1 MRISAG
7 AGALALVL
15 TGCGG
20 EDGTTDD
27 RGGKVAA
34 SVGPS
39 ASVERALALMDD
51 EQSVDAG
58 NSLDVDVLD
67 NDSVTLE
74 NGERAALLHAY
85 DPAELTLGIDT
96 EPAHGSA
103 SVSGSTVTYNAR
115 DGYVGEDKLTYEVLV
130 KGTEVPAATAV
141 VRITVTAPAPE
152 PTPPANPT
160 PAGNAS
166 KPAAKATDPAPAY
179 YENCDAARAAGA
191 APSRRAIPATHPTWT
206 ATATAWGASRGASPP
221 RPPAEAVRVVAV
233 VAAVSPTRTAPPYG
247 TRAPRPSGPGTRAT
261 DGTWT
266 ATGTASAASEP
277 RAGGVG
283 GPGAG
288 TPARTCRGR
297 EGRWG
302 RWDRQAPPG
311 PVRSART
318 RQAPGPVRRTGRIPS
333 WPPSR

>member
-1 MRISAG
+1 MQTRKQSRRPGRGGLRIRISAG
-7 AGALALVL
+7 AGALALIL

-20 EDGTTDD
+20 DDGNTDD

-39 ASVERALALMDD
+39 ASVERTLALMDD

-85 DPAELTLGIDT
+85 DPAELTLSIGT

-103 SVSGSTVTYNAR
+103 SVSGTTVTYNAR
-115 DGYVGEDKLTYEVLV
+115 DGYAGEDELTYEVLV
-130 KGTEVPAATAV
+130 KGTEVPAAIAV

-152 PTPPANPT
+152 TTPPANPS

-166 KPAAKATDPAPAY
+166 KPPKDPAPAY

-191 APSRRAIPATHPTWT
+191 APVEEGDPGYAPHLDRDGDGVGCEP
-206 ATATAWGASRGASPP
+206 WG
-221 RPPAEAVRVVAV
+221 E
-233 VAAVSPTRTAPPYG
+233 
-247 TRAPRPSGPGTRAT
+247 
-261 DGTWT
+261 
-266 ATGTASAASEP
+266 SAASSGGGGTSGGGGGGSVSYANCTAV
-277 RAGGVG
+277 RNAGAAPIRTGDPGYGRHLDRDGDGVG
-283 GPGAG
+283 
-288 TPARTCRGR
+288 C
-297 EGRWG
+297 E
-302 RWDRQAPPG
+302 
-311 PVRSART
+311 
-318 RQAPGPVRRTGRIPS
+318 
-333 WPPSR
+333 

>member
-1 MRISAG
+1 MQTRKQSRRPRRGILRIRISAG
-7 AGALALVL
+7 AGALALIL

-20 EDGTTDD
+20 DDGTTDD

-58 NSLDVDVLD
+58 NSLDVNVLD

-74 NGERAALLHAY
+74 NGERAALLHTY
-85 DPAELTLGIDT
+85 DPAELTLSIDT

-103 SVSGSTVTYNAR
+103 SVSGTTVTYNAR
-115 DGYVGEDKLTYEVLV
+115 DGYAGEDKLTYEVLV

-160 PAGNAS
+160 PAGDGS
-166 KPAAKATDPAPAY
+166 KPAPKATDPAPAY

-191 APSRRAIPATHPTWT
+191 APVEEGDPGYAPHLDRDGDGVGCEP
-206 ATATAWGASRGASPP
+206 WGESASSSGGGGTSGTSGGGGGSVSYANCT
-221 RPPAEAVRVVAV
+221 AVRNAG
-233 VAAVSPTRTAPPYG
+233 AAPI
-247 TRAPRPSGPGTRAT
+247 
-261 DGTWT
+261 
-266 ATGTASAASEP
+266 
-277 RAGGVG
+277 RAGDPGYGRHLDRDGDGVG
-283 GPGAG
+283 
-288 TPARTCRGR
+288 C
-297 EGRWG
+297 E
-302 RWDRQAPPG
+302 
-311 PVRSART
+311 
-318 RQAPGPVRRTGRIPS
+318 
-333 WPPSR
+333 

>member
-1 MRISAG
+1 MQTRKQSRRPGRGVLRIRISAG
-7 AGALALVL
+7 AGALALIL

-74 NGERAALLHAY
+74 NGERAALLHTY
-85 DPAELTLGIDT
+85 DPAELTLSIDT

-115 DGYVGEDKLTYEVLV
+115 DGYAGEDKLTYEVLV

-141 VRITVTAPAPE
+141 VRITVTAAASE
-152 PTPPANPT
+152 TTST
-160 PAGNAS
+160 PAS
-166 KPAAKATDPAPAY
+166 EATDPAPAY

-191 APSRRAIPATHPTWT
+191 APVEEGDPGYAPHLDRDGDGVGCEP
-206 ATATAWGASRGASPP
+206 WGESASSSGGGGTSGGGGGSVSYANCD
-221 RPPAEAVRVVAV
+221 AVRNAG
-233 VAAVSPTRTAPPYG
+233 AAPI
-247 TRAPRPSGPGTRAT
+247 
-261 DGTWT
+261 
-266 ATGTASAASEP
+266 
-277 RAGGVG
+277 RAGDPGYGRHLDRDGDGVG
-283 GPGAG
+283 
-288 TPARTCRGR
+288 C
-297 EGRWG
+297 E
-302 RWDRQAPPG
+302 
-311 PVRSART
+311 
-318 RQAPGPVRRTGRIPS
+318 
-333 WPPSR
+333 

>member
-1 MRISAG
+1 MQTRKQSRRPRRGILRIRISAG
-7 AGALALVL
+7 AGALALIL

-20 EDGTTDD
+20 DDGTTDD

-74 NGERAALLHAY
+74 NGERAALLHTY
-85 DPAELTLGIDT
+85 DPAELTLSIDT
-96 EPAHGSA
+96 EPVHGSA
-103 SVSGSTVTYNAR
+103 SVSGTTVTYNAR
-115 DGYVGEDKLTYEVLV
+115 DGYAGEDKLTYEVLV

-166 KPAAKATDPAPAY
+166 KPAPKATDPAPAY

-191 APSRRAIPATHPTWT
+191 APVEEGDPGYAPHLDRDGDGVGCEP
-206 ATATAWGASRGASPP
+206 WGESASSSGGGGTSGTSGTSGGGGGGSVSYANCT
-221 RPPAEAVRVVAV
+221 AVRNAG
-233 VAAVSPTRTAPPYG
+233 AAPI
-247 TRAPRPSGPGTRAT
+247 
-261 DGTWT
+261 
-266 ATGTASAASEP
+266 
-277 RAGGVG
+277 RAGDPGYGRHLDRDGDGVG
-283 GPGAG
+283 
-288 TPARTCRGR
+288 C
-297 EGRWG
+297 E
-302 RWDRQAPPG
+302 
-311 PVRSART
+311 
-318 RQAPGPVRRTGRIPS
+318 
-333 WPPSR
+333 

>member
-1 MRISAG
+1 MQTRKQSRRPERGVLRIRISAG
-7 AGALALVL
+7 AGALALIL

-20 EDGTTDD
+20 DDGTTDD
-27 RGGKVAA
+27 QGGKVAA

-74 NGERAALLHAY
+74 NGERAALLHTY
-85 DPAELTLGIDT
+85 DPAELTLSIDA

-103 SVSGSTVTYNAR
+103 SVSGTTVTYNAR
-115 DGYVGEDKLTYEVLV
+115 DGYTGEDKLTYEVLV

-152 PTPPANPT
+152 TTPPKNPT

-166 KPAAKATDPAPAY
+166 KPPKDPAPAY

-191 APSRRAIPATHPTWT
+191 APVEEGDPGYAPHLDRDGDGVGCEP
-206 ATATAWGASRGASPP
+206 WGESASSSGGGGTSGGGGGGSVSYANCT
-221 RPPAEAVRVVAV
+221 AVRNAG
-233 VAAVSPTRTAPPYG
+233 AAPI
-247 TRAPRPSGPGTRAT
+247 
-261 DGTWT
+261 
-266 ATGTASAASEP
+266 
-277 RAGGVG
+277 RAGDPGYGRHLDRDGDGVG
-283 GPGAG
+283 
-288 TPARTCRGR
+288 C
-297 EGRWG
+297 E
-302 RWDRQAPPG
+302 
-311 PVRSART
+311 
-318 RQAPGPVRRTGRIPS
+318 
-333 WPPSR
+333 

>member
-1 MRISAG
+1 MQTRKQSRRPRRGVLRIRISAG
-7 AGALALVL
+7 AGALALIL

-20 EDGTTDD
+20 DDGTTDD

-74 NGERAALLHAY
+74 NGERAALLHTY
-85 DPAELTLGIDT
+85 DPAELTLSIDT

-103 SVSGSTVTYNAR
+103 SVSGTTVTYNAR
-115 DGYVGEDKLTYEVLV
+115 DGYAGEDELTYEVLV

-141 VRITVTAPAPE
+141 VRITVTAAAPE
-152 PTPPANPT
+152 ATPTANPT

-166 KPAAKATDPAPAY
+166 KPPKATDPAPAY

-191 APSRRAIPATHPTWT
+191 APVEEGDPGYAPHLDRDGDGVGCEP
-206 ATATAWGASRGASPP
+206 WG
-221 RPPAEAVRVVAV
+221 E
-233 VAAVSPTRTAPPYG
+233 
-247 TRAPRPSGPGTRAT
+247 
-261 DGTWT
+261 
-266 ATGTASAASEP
+266 SAASSGGGGTSGGSGGGGGGSVSYANCTAV
-277 RAGGVG
+277 RNAGAAPIRTGDPGYGRHLDRDGDGVG
-283 GPGAG
+283 
-288 TPARTCRGR
+288 C
-297 EGRWG
+297 E
-302 RWDRQAPPG
+302 
-311 PVRSART
+311 
-318 RQAPGPVRRTGRIPS
+318 
-333 WPPSR
+333 

>member
-1 MRISAG
+1 MQTRKQSRRPRRGILRIRISAG

-20 EDGTTDD
+20 DDGTTDD

-74 NGERAALLHAY
+74 NGERAALLHTY
-85 DPAELTLGIDT
+85 DPAELTLSIDT

-115 DGYVGEDKLTYEVLV
+115 DGYAGEDKLTYEVLV

-152 PTPPANPT
+152 PTPPAHPT

-166 KPAAKATDPAPAY
+166 QPAPKATDPAPAY

-191 APSRRAIPATHPTWT
+191 APVEEGDPGYAPHLDRDGDGVGCEP
-206 ATATAWGASRGASPP
+206 WGESASSSGEGGTSGTRGGGGGSVSYANCT
-221 RPPAEAVRVVAV
+221 AVRNAG
-233 VAAVSPTRTAPPYG
+233 AAPI
-247 TRAPRPSGPGTRAT
+247 
-261 DGTWT
+261 
-266 ATGTASAASEP
+266 
-277 RAGGVG
+277 RAGDPGYGRHLDRDGDGVG
-283 GPGAG
+283 
-288 TPARTCRGR
+288 C
-297 EGRWG
+297 E
-302 RWDRQAPPG
+302 
-311 PVRSART
+311 
-318 RQAPGPVRRTGRIPS
+318 
-333 WPPSR
+333 

>member
-1 MRISAG
+1 MQTRKQSRRPRRGILRIRISAG
-7 AGALALVL
+7 AGALALIL

-20 EDGTTDD
+20 DDGTTDD

-85 DPAELTLGIDT
+85 DPAELTLSIGT

-103 SVSGSTVTYNAR
+103 SVSGTTVTYNAR
-115 DGYVGEDKLTYEVLV
+115 DGYAGEDELTYEVLV
-130 KGTEVPAATAV
+130 KGTEVPAAIAV

-152 PTPPANPT
+152 TTPPANPT

-166 KPAAKATDPAPAY
+166 KPPKDPAPAY
-179 YENCDAARAAGA
+179 YENCDAARDAGA
-191 APSRRAIPATHPTWT
+191 APVEEGDPGYAPHLDRDGDGVGCEP
-206 ATATAWGASRGASPP
+206 WGESASSSGGGGTSGGGGGGSVSYANCT
-221 RPPAEAVRVVAV
+221 AVRNAG
-233 VAAVSPTRTAPPYG
+233 AAPI
-247 TRAPRPSGPGTRAT
+247 
-261 DGTWT
+261 
-266 ATGTASAASEP
+266 
-277 RAGGVG
+277 RAGDPGYGRHLDRDGDGVG
-283 GPGAG
+283 
-288 TPARTCRGR
+288 C
-297 EGRWG
+297 E
-302 RWDRQAPPG
+302 
-311 PVRSART
+311 
-318 RQAPGPVRRTGRIPS
+318 
-333 WPPSR
+333 

>member
-1 MRISAG
+1 MQTRKQSRRPRRGVLRIRISAG
-7 AGALALVL
+7 AGALALIL

-20 EDGTTDD
+20 DDGTTDD

-74 NGERAALLHAY
+74 NGERAALLHTY
-85 DPAELTLGIDT
+85 DPAELTLSIDT

-103 SVSGSTVTYNAR
+103 SVSGTTVTYNAR
-115 DGYVGEDKLTYEVLV
+115 DGYAGEDELTYEVLV

-141 VRITVTAPAPE
+141 VRITVTAAAPE
-152 PTPPANPT
+152 ATPTANPT

-166 KPAAKATDPAPAY
+166 KPPKATDPAPAY

-191 APSRRAIPATHPTWT
+191 APVEEGDPGYAPHLDRDGDGVGCEP
-206 ATATAWGASRGASPP
+206 WG
-221 RPPAEAVRVVAV
+221 E
-233 VAAVSPTRTAPPYG
+233 
-247 TRAPRPSGPGTRAT
+247 
-261 DGTWT
+261 
-266 ATGTASAASEP
+266 SAASSGGGGTSGGSGGGGGGSVSYTNCTAV
-277 RAGGVG
+277 RNAGAAPIRTGDPGYGRHLDRDGDGVG
-283 GPGAG
+283 
-288 TPARTCRGR
+288 C
-297 EGRWG
+297 E
-302 RWDRQAPPG
+302 
-311 PVRSART
+311 
-318 RQAPGPVRRTGRIPS
+318 
-333 WPPSR
+333 